1 MTHPIP
7 ARFALCAA
15 ATALLLCG
23 GGCYHEHYTYRAI
36 SNVNLAYTHE
46 LGSQGPLQ
54 LVSLDDQAAAMAAEQ
69 PRRASGARMIESLT
83 AEQIARFDPSMAEL
97 LRRARD
103 ARETLRQAQQKNGP
117 DDPKTR
123 QARADS
129 DSLQASV
136 DEYVREFK
144 AQNRDKVLPAGGGAP
159 VAAAEP
165 AKPPPPKSLLVGS
178 VEKTFGDKGS
188 TVVRT
193 FVLMIDGAPRPGTYW
208 LTPDNSVL
216 ITYSYWSPPSRTR
229 IGLTGSVEIFSVNG
243 NKIDAQ
249 VTLRETTEVDTA
261 EFVSDY
267 HYLDPAY
274 YQTPWVING
283 RHTFLITTKDD
294 PAFEKAAVHW
304 VKADE

>member
-1 MTHPIP
+1 MTHPTT
-7 ARFALCAA
+7 RFLAACAVA
-15 ATALLLCG
+15 AVLLLIS
-23 GGCYHEHYTYRAI
+23 GGCYSEHYTYRAI

-54 LVSLDDQAAAMAAEQ
+54 LVSLDEVAAATATEK
-69 PRRASGARMIESLT
+69 PKRASGARMIESLT

-103 ARETLRQAQQKNGP
+103 ARENLRQTQQKYGA
-117 DDPKTR
+117 DDPKTK
-123 QARADS
+123 QAKLDS
-129 DSLQASV
+129 ESLQRSV
-136 DEYVREFK
+136 DDYVTEFK

-159 VAAAEP
+159 VAAAAP

-178 VEKTFGDKGS
+178 VEKSFGDRGS

-193 FVLMIDGAPRPGTYW
+193 FVLMIDGEPRPGTFW
-208 LTPDNSVL
+208 LTADNSVL
-216 ITYSYWSPPSRTR
+216 ITYSSWSPPSRTR
-229 IGLTGSVEIFSVNG
+229 IGLTGSVQILSVNG
-243 NKIDAQ
+243 NKIDAH
-249 VTLRETTEVDTA
+249 VTLRETTEADST
-261 EFVSDY
+261 EFVSDF

-283 RHTFLITTKDD
+283 RHTFLVTSKED

-304 VKADE
+304 VKVEE

>member
-1 MTHPIP
+1 MTQPNP
-7 ARFALCAA
+7 ARLALCTAA
-15 ATALLLCG
+15 AALLLFWS
-23 GGCYHEHYTYRAI
+23 GGCYSEHYTYRAI
-36 SNVNLAYTHE
+36 TNVNLAYTHE

-54 LVSLDDQAAAMAAEQ
+54 LVSLDEQAAAAEQ
-69 PRRASGARMIESLT
+69 PKHASGARMIESLT

-103 ARETLRQAQQKNGP
+103 ARETLRQVQQKNGLN
-117 DDPKTR
+117 DPKTL
-123 QARADS
+123 QAKADS
-129 DSLQASV
+129 DTLQQSV

-144 AQNRDKVLPAGGGAP
+144 VQNRDKVLPAGGGAP
-159 VAAAEP
+159 VAAAAP

-178 VEKTFGDKGS
+178 VEKSFGDHGS
-188 TVVRT
+188 TVIRT
-193 FVLMIDGAPRPGTYW
+193 FVLMIDGEPRPGTYW

-229 IGLTGSVEIFSVNG
+229 IGLTGSVKILGING
-243 NKIDAQ
+243 NKIDAD
-249 VTLRETTEVDTA
+249 VALRETTEADSA

-283 RHTFLITTKDD
+283 RHSFLITNKDD

-304 VKADE
+304 VKVEE

>member
-1 MTHPIP
+1 L
-7 ARFALCAA
+7 ALCTGA
-15 ATALLLCG
+15 ALLLFWS
-23 GGCYHEHYTYRAI
+23 GGCYSEHYTYRAI
-36 SNVNLAYTHE
+36 TNVNLAYTHE

-54 LVSLDDQAAAMAAEQ
+54 LVSLDEQAAAMASEQ
-69 PRRASGARMIESLT
+69 PKRANGARMIESLT

-117 DDPKTR
+117 NDPKTV
-123 QARADS
+123 QAKADS
-129 DSLQASV
+129 DTLQQSV
-136 DEYVREFK
+136 DDYVHEFK
-144 AQNRDKVLPAGGGAP
+144 VQNRDKVLPAGGGAP
-159 VAAAEP
+159 VAAAAP

-178 VEKTFGDKGS
+178 VEKSFGDHGS

-193 FVLMIDGAPRPGTYW
+193 FVLMLDGEPHPGTYW

-229 IGLTGSVEIFSVNG
+229 IGLTGSVKIRSVSG
-243 NKIDAQ
+243 NKIEADVA
-249 VTLRETTEVDTA
+249 LRETTEADSA
-261 EFVSDY
+261 EFVSDF

-283 RHTFLITTKDD
+283 RHTFLITSKED

-304 VKADE
+304 VKVDE